1 MNVSDQLINC
11 YLEIE
16 RNYLNGHL
24 EAAEELSDQLV
35 KQQPQNPHLRLLR
48 GHIYYSLGELKKAR
62 YEYELTRG
70 LTADEDLIE
79 QSLNGLER
87 CDSLHPDR
95 AASSSDATIIFPS
108 DAVIAASSLEQSF
121 LKNRVEEETR
131 DYQLTTQN
139 ADEPSLSS
147 FSTPTSDTASVIQVV
162 SDDEIPEDLHLL
174 QADEFLPPVNHWF
187 QIAGISLVLGFIG
200 TIILTSFL
208 KYKVVVK
215 APALIRP
222 IGETRLVQAAV
233 EGKVRQIAVRS
244 NQEVQQGDPIIV
256 IDDSQQITKRDQLID
271 SIAKNQLKLQQIE
284 SQKAAIAEEML
295 AESNKVARGI
305 DVNQADIQTAE
316 ANLALA
322 ADEYSRYQ
330 TLSNAGAIADLLVQE
345 KLASFRVAQAN
356 LSRARELTAQTEE
369 QGLATQARLR
379 QMQDQLAQ
387 QESETLQQIKVEQK
401 ELQQMN
407 INLANTVVRA
417 PISGIIQSINLRNPD
432 QVVGVGQEVA
442 RIFPT
447 QSGLTIKALVPSQN
461 ILPVALGQRVQLR
474 IAACPYPDFGT
485 LDGKVQAIA
494 PDSGGSS
501 SSAAQTNEPVAANS
515 QAYEV
520 TIKPEDRSLTDG
532 QRVCKIRPGMDAEAD
547 IITNEETVLKFM
559 LRKARLLWR

>member
-1 MNVSDQLINC
+1 MNISDQLINC
-11 YLEIE
+11 YLEVE

-24 EAAEELSDQLV
+24 EAAEELADQLV

-70 LTADEDLIE
+70 LTTDEDLIE

-87 CDSLHPDR
+87 CDSIHP
-95 AASSSDATIIFPS
+95 SPVVQPSDATIIFPS
-108 DAVIAASSLEQSF
+108 HAVVAASRMEQSF
-121 LKNRVEEETR
+121 LKEQQDEEKETSHLPIQHV
-131 DYQLTTQN
+131 D
-139 ADEPSLSS
+139 DSSLSDHP
-147 FSTPTSDTASVIQVV
+147 STSLESAPTIQVV
-162 SDDEIPEDLHLL
+162 SDEEIPENLHLL

-200 TIILTSFL
+200 AVILTSFL

-215 APALIRP
+215 APAVIRP
-222 IGETRLVQAAV
+222 IGETRVVQAAV
-233 EGKVRQIAVRS
+233 EGKVRQITVRS
-244 NQEVQQGDPIIV
+244 NQEVKQGDPIII
-256 IDDSQQITKRDQLID
+256 IDDSQQLTKKDQLLE
-271 SIAKNQLKLQQIE
+271 SIAKNQQKLRQIE
-284 SQKAAIAEEML
+284 SQKAAIVEEML

-305 DVNQADIQTAE
+305 DVNQADLRTAE

-322 ADEYSRYQ
+322 TDEYSRYQ

-345 KLASFRVAQAN
+345 KLANFRVAQAN
-356 LSRARELTAQTEE
+356 LIRARELTAQTQE

-387 QESETLQQIKVEQK
+387 QESDTLQQIKVEQK

-407 INLANTVVRA
+407 VNLANTVVRA

-461 ILPVALGQRVQLR
+461 ILPVAVGQRVQLR

-494 PDSGGSS
+494 PDAGGSTNGS
-501 SSAAQTNEPVAANS
+501 STTADSAAGNS

-520 TIKPEDRSLTDG
+520 TIKPEDRLLTDG
-532 QRVCKIRPGMDAEAD
+532 QRVCKIRPGMDADAD

-559 LRKARLLWR
+559 LRKARLLWQ

>member
-108 DAVIAASSLEQSF
+108 HAVIAASSLEQSF

-284 SQKAAIAEEML
+284 SQKAAI
-295 AESNKVARGI
+295 G
-305 DVNQADIQTAE
+305 
-316 ANLALA
+316 
-322 ADEYSRYQ
+322 
-330 TLSNAGAIADLLVQE
+330 
-345 KLASFRVAQAN
+345 
-356 LSRARELTAQTEE
+356 RAH
-369 QGLATQARLR
+369 
-379 QMQDQLAQ
+379 
-387 QESETLQQIKVEQK
+387 V
-401 ELQQMN
+401 
-407 INLANTVVRA
+407 
-417 PISGIIQSINLRNPD
+417 
-432 QVVGVGQEVA
+432 
-442 RIFPT
+442 
-447 QSGLTIKALVPSQN
+447 
-461 ILPVALGQRVQLR
+461 
-474 IAACPYPDFGT
+474 
-485 LDGKVQAIA
+485 
-494 PDSGGSS
+494 
-501 SSAAQTNEPVAANS
+501 
-515 QAYEV
+515 
-520 TIKPEDRSLTDG
+520 
-532 QRVCKIRPGMDAEAD
+532 
-547 IITNEETVLKFM
+547 
-559 LRKARLLWR
+559 